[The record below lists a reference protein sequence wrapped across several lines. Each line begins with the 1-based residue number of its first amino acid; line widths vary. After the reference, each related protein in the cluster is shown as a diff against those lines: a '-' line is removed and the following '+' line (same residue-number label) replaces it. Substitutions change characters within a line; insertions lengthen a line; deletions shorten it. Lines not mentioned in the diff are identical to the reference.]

1 MKNPLTPAGIEPT
14 TFRFVAQHL
23 NHCATAVPTTKV
35 VKEKKLCVAQEVTQT
50 LCAMQLL
57 SHRVLFN
64 VSNIK
69 LSTCFKQK
77 LSGTEKK
84 CSSSKTLEFHYKS
97 V

>member
-1 MKNPLTPAGIEPT
+1 MKS
-14 TFRFVAQHL
+14 
-23 NHCATAVPTTKV
+23 
-35 VKEKKLCVAQEVTQT
+35 VKEKKLCAAQEVKWT

-64 VSNIK
+64 VSNTQ

-77 LSGTEKK
+77 MSGKEKK
-84 CSSSKTLEFHYKS
+84 CSSSKTFEFHYKS